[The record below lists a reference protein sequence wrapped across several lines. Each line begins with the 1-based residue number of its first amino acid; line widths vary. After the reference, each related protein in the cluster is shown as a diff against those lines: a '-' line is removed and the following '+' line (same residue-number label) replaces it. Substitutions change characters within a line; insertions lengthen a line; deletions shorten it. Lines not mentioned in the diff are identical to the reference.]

1 MVGDLKEPVPL
12 LLYTLSKG
20 MRKSPGPG
28 STGSCFD
35 AIPMGIEGAFAYF
48 DLPISMEV

>member
-20 MRKSPGPG
+20 MRKSPGP
-28 STGSCFD
+28 TGPCSD
-35 AIPMGIEGAFAYF
+35 AILMGIEGAFACF